1 MNSMKFYVVCVIVAL
16 GFSMVGCQ
24 SGGVMDRVRGTV
36 GDSGANSRVQLR
48 EAAVNK
54 HEPVALLAAAH
65 NQGQKAVAEADR
77 RELVA
82 WWLTENR
89 GVAIKAIGGQSL
101 STVVSNY
108 RDLAKNRPEA
118 GTDAEQ
124 LWLETM
130 EGYVALFR
138 AQADALDAIA
148 SHYETNGVEAALTPE
163 QLSSAL
169 ALIRER
175 SAAIRGYE
183 VNYASG
189 PVTAHLEPG
198 MARTTVAAAPSGG
211 NSSNFSVSQRDVR
224 DSGRAVQSAQRGDL
238 VGAATRGANVVF
250 PN

>member
-1 MNSMKFYVVCVIVAL
+1 MNSMKFV
-16 GFSMVGCQ
+16 VGCVVAGLGLTMFGCET
-24 SGGVMDRVRGTV
+24 GGMMDRVRGTV
-36 GDSGANSRVQLR
+36 GDSGANARVQLR
-48 EAAVNK
+48 NAAENK

-65 NQGQKAVAEADR
+65 NEGQKAVAEADR

-82 WWLTENR
+82 WWLPENK

-101 STVVSNY
+101 STVLSNY

-118 GTDAEQ
+118 GTDAES

-138 AQADALDAIA
+138 AQADALDAIV
-148 SHYETNGVEAALTPE
+148 SHYETNGVSAALTPE
-163 QLSSAL
+163 QLSTAL
-169 ALIRER
+169 SLMRER

-189 PVTAHLEPG
+189 AVTAHLEPG
-198 MARTTVAAAPSGG
+198 MARTTVAANPSGG
-211 NSSNFSVSQRDVR
+211 NSSFSVSQRDVR
-224 DSGRAVQSAQRGDL
+224 DGGRAVQSAQRGDL
-238 VGAATRGANVVF
+238 VGAATRGATVVF